1 MMIGDFN
8 VNEYLATCHE
18 ISLTTENAF
27 ERSAFIPVND
37 EIGSFAKEILKNL
50 MANSSAMQFKLTLSG
65 SIAEGKKSEKK
76 QSFCSEFNQMMKNI
90 VGLLGF
96 EFSKFLEIHIGT
108 FAFIRKIIEDMKE
121 ALTYEDLLN
130 YTSII
135 YQVMKPCPKS
145 TYKFSKSTMSRVSS
159 LMAEDNIAAFFE
171 NERSNLRKHIASR
184 NLSSFI
190 RDKKE
195 IIQRITDFVG
205 NITEGTKTI
214 ETVNDLVF
222 PHMGKYAILYDG
234 SFLKIFEIL
243 YKSINADNPQFN
255 DSNPLFIKQFNTTEK
270 YIDTD
275 IKLST
280 KQASN
285 YLSILEHY
293 FSDVCKM
300 TQEAMED
307 DESLIADVK
316 KMTVVIPYSLTT
328 LLAKI
333 ALCVLVRIAK
343 IINWKK
349 DVLLIT
355 STPSRIQFAQ
365 VFEAFICLQPGVDT
379 EFRFDQLVIIYY
391 ILSCLKV
398 STVTRQKKKV
408 RDEKK

>member
-195 IIQRITDFVG
+195 IIQRKV
-205 NITEGTKTI
+205 NIC
-214 ETVNDLVF
+214 NF
-222 PHMGKYAILYDG
+222 
-234 SFLKIFEIL
+234 
-243 YKSINADNPQFN
+243 
-255 DSNPLFIKQFNTTEK
+255 
-270 YIDTD
+270 
-275 IKLST
+275 
-280 KQASN
+280 
-285 YLSILEHY
+285 
-293 FSDVCKM
+293 
-300 TQEAMED
+300 
-307 DESLIADVK
+307 
-316 KMTVVIPYSLTT
+316 
-328 LLAKI
+328 
-333 ALCVLVRIAK
+333 
-343 IINWKK
+343 
-349 DVLLIT
+349 
-355 STPSRIQFAQ
+355 
-365 VFEAFICLQPGVDT
+365 
-379 EFRFDQLVIIYY
+379 
-391 ILSCLKV
+391 
-398 STVTRQKKKV
+398 
-408 RDEKK
+408 